1 MPTLLARLDAAQRR
15 MRPTAF
21 VVAVL
26 RKSSEDQAGYLAV
39 LLSFYAF
46 LAVFPLLLVLATV
59 LGIVLRDHPGVQQDV
74 IHSALADFPVIGTQ
88 LRANIHS
95 LNGSVFGLT
104 VGLVGTVWGAR
115 GLSTCAQA
123 ACNTIWAIP
132 YARRPSVLRRQLRGL
147 ALLGVIV
154 VDVMATGTLSDVSG
168 IGDGHPLW
176 LEWTGAAGSTVINAA
191 LFTLGFRLAI
201 AREVRTHEFLPAACT
216 TAVIWQALLSLGS
229 YLVDHELRHAEDLY
243 GVFGLVLGLLAWLHV
258 QARVTVL
265 LLEAD
270 CVRVR
275 KLWPRTVDGP
285 DLVPGDMRAFDAYAA
300 MQQRRPG
307 IRIRA
312 EYGAEAGGDAGAART
327 NADAGAGNGTRAG
340 AAAAGTAMAAGTPT
354 TDGLGPPLPARGGG
368 PGPGARP
375 SVGAG
380 AAYSTS
386 ASSAATGE
394 AVVSHRS
401 AGTRSSTPPKSTPP
415 GSVPKARP

>member
-1 MPTLLARLDAAQRR
+1 MPTLIARLDAAQRR

-74 IHSALADFPVIGTQ
+74 IHSALTDFPVIGTQ
-88 LRANIHS
+88 LRANVHS

-104 VGLVGTVWGAR
+104 VGLIGTVWGAR
-115 GLSTCAQA
+115 GLSTCAQT

-132 YARRPSVLRRQLRGL
+132 YSRRPSVLRRQLRGL

-154 VDVMATGTLSDVSG
+154 LNVMATGALSDLSAVG
-168 IGDGHPLW
+168 GGHPLW
-176 LEWTGAAGSTVINAA
+176 LEWTGAAATTVVNAV
-191 LFTLGFRLAI
+191 LFGLGFRLAI
-201 AREVRTHEFLPAACT
+201 AREVRTREFVPAACA
-216 TAVIWQALLSLGS
+216 TAVVWQALLSLGS
-229 YLVDHELRHAEDLY
+229 YLVQHELRHAEDLY

-275 KLWPRTVDGP
+275 GLWPRTVDGP
-285 DLVPGDMRAFDAYAA
+285 ELVPGDKRAFDAYAA

-307 IRIRA
+307 DIRILV
-312 EYGAEAGGDAGAART
+312 EYGPGTGDLGAARASEGMTVHAGGDF
-327 NADAGAGNGTRAG
+327 GTAP
-340 AAAAGTAMAAGTPT
+340 AGTATAA
-354 TDGLGPPLPARGGG
+354 DGLGPPRGAAPGG
-368 PGPGARP
+368 PGHGARP
-375 SVGAG
+375 PVGAG
-380 AAYSTS
+380 TAYSTS
-386 ASSAATGE
+386 SATGE
-394 AVVSHRS
+394 AVVSHLS
-401 AGTRSSTPPKSTPP
+401 AGTRSSTPAKSTAP